1 MDIVSQG
8 SVAVI
13 LLLRTSAL
21 WHHNIYI
28 IISLGIPALGI
39 SAIGF
44 SWSLIIY
51 IPGRITMLY
60 SLVTVIFD
68 TMVIIATLY
77 QCRGWLRRW
86 KEPRSESL
94 LSLTLKNG
102 LVYYMLLL
110 YANQPSIK
118 ELIGVGNYIT
128 RSISVNILSRFLLD
142 IQETVQPKYSQCPP
156 TLVSSS
162 TQLFSMTPIASPNPN
177 PLGPNGG
184 SVWHP
189 ENGNRRR

>member
-13 LLLRTSAL
+13 LLLRTCAL

-28 IISLGIPALGI
+28 IISLGVPVLGI
-39 SAIGF
+39 GVIGF
-44 SWSLIIY
+44 SWSLIDY

-77 QCRGWLRRW
+77 QCRGGLRRW
-86 KEPRSESL
+86 KGPRSESL
-94 LSLTLKNG
+94 LSLTLENG

-118 ELIGVGNYIT
+118 ELIGVGNYIA

-142 IQETVQPKYSQCPP
+142 IQEAVQAKYSQYPP

-162 TQLFSMTPIASPNPN
+162 IQFFSVSLATSHNPN
-177 PLGPNGG
+177 PLGANGEG
-184 SVWHP
+184 ESSLSSI
-189 ENGNRRR
+189 